1 MRLTEETER
10 KRERKEHN
18 SLPFQYMKRLFGGIG
33 SGKKKTHK
41 DVEENL
47 RKTNSAERRVEDLE

>member
-18 SLPFQYMKRLFGGIG
+18 SLPFQYMKRLFGGI
-33 SGKKKTHK
+33 
-41 DVEENL
+41 EENL